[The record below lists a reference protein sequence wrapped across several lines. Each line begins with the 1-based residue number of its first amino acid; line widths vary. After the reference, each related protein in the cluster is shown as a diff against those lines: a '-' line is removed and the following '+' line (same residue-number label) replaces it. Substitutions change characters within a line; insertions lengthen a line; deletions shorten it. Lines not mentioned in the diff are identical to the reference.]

1 MRSAV
6 LIAVAVAVAA
16 CSKNLDPN
24 KYPTPESLLEASVDL
39 YNRGKCEQASQG
51 FRRLVFEFDAS
62 DPRVVTVR
70 YYLAECTLKR
80 GERLEAARLFRRVSD
95 ETPRHE
101 LAPQA
106 LLRAGDSY
114 AGMWK
119 KPDLDP
125 TYGETAAGT
134 YRELLARYPVSQ
146 QADTAQAR
154 IQSLNEWFAEKD
166 YKNGNFYFRLR
177 AYDSAILYF
186 KDVVANYPQTEY
198 AGRSVERLIEAY
210 DKIGYQEEKR
220 EMCGYLRQ
228 FYPDSQRAD
237 KLCPQGVSSE

>member
-6 LIAVAVAVAA
+6 LIAAAVAVAA

-24 KYPTPESLLEASVDL
+24 QYPTPESLLEASMDL

-51 FRRLVFEFDAS
+51 FRRLVFEFDAL

-119 KPDLDP
+119 KPVLDP
-125 TYGETAAGT
+125 TYGETAAAT
-134 YRELLARYPVSQ
+134 YRELLARYPASQ
-146 QADTAQAR
+146 PADTAQTR
-154 IQSLNEWFAEKD
+154 IQALNEWFAEKD
-166 YKNGNFYFRLR
+166 YKNGNFYFRLH

-198 AGRSVERLIEAY
+198 AARSVERLIEAY

-220 EMCGYLRQ
+220 EMCQYLRQ
-228 FYPDSQRAD
+228 FYPDSRRAD

>member
-1 MRSAV
+1 MRSVV

-51 FRRLVFEFDAS
+51 FRRLIFEFDAF

-125 TYGETAAGT
+125 TYGETAAAT
-134 YRELLARYPVSQ
+134 YRELLARYPASQ
-146 QADTAQAR
+146 AADTAQSR
-154 IQSLNEWFAEKD
+154 IQSLNEWFAEKG

-177 AYDSAILYF
+177 AFDSAILYF
-186 KDVVANYPQTEY
+186 KDVVASYPQTEY
-198 AGRSVERLIEAY
+198 AVRSVERLIEAY
-210 DKIGYQEEKR
+210 DKIGYQEEER

-228 FYPDSQRAD
+228 FYPDSRRAD
-237 KLCPQGVSSE
+237 KLCPQSVASE